1 MKNIHLNGKAFKIAL
16 ISMMLFI
23 GVISIG
29 SMVYVKTN
37 YDESFSRVDK
47 PDPNYSGYLRY
58 NDVADAYERT
68 EIAFESG
75 ENVLKG
81 HVYGNEND
89 KGLVVISAG
98 LGFGAEN
105 YLAETMY
112 FVDNGW
118 RVLTFD
124 NTGTHE
130 SEGESTMGP
139 SQSMLDLDAALT
151 FIQGDQRLNN
161 LLILLYGHSWGGYA
175 VTAILDSDFDIAAV
189 ASIAGFNSPMELLK
203 EQSDSLL
210 GAFSPIAYPFLW
222 IYQKML
228 FGNTAWVTA
237 TSGINSTDTPVM
249 IIHGVKDEAI
259 AYDGASII
267 AHRDEMTN
275 PNIVYKTCSAA
286 YHDGHNNP
294 FESDAASEYAKAKNL
309 EYKEIYD
316 RYDGEIPDHIKA
328 EYYEGVDRFRTSELD
343 LDFMDEINFFFE
355 EQL

>member
-1 MKNIHLNGKAFKIAL
+1 MKNIQIKGKTIRKAL

-23 GVISIG
+23 SVISIG

-47 PDPNYSGYLRY
+47 PNPKYSGYLRY
-58 NDVADAYERT
+58 SDVSDAYERT

-75 ENVLKG
+75 GNILKG
-81 HVYGNEND
+81 HVYGSEND
-89 KGLVVISAG
+89 KGLVVISSG

-139 SQSMLDLDAALT
+139 SQSLLDLEAALT
-151 FIQGDQRLNN
+151 YIQGDQRLNN
-161 LLILLYGHSWGGYA
+161 LPVMLYGHSWGGYA

-222 IYQKML
+222 IYQNML

-267 AHRDEMTN
+267 AHRDEIIN
-275 PNIVYKTCSAA
+275 PNVIYKTSSAKN
-286 YHDGHNNP
+286 HDGHNNL
-294 FESDAASEYAKAKNL
+294 FESDAASEYAKDKNL
-309 EYKEIYD
+309 EYKEIYN
-316 RYDGEIPDHIKA
+316 RYDGEIPDEIKE

>member
-1 MKNIHLNGKAFKIAL
+1 MKNIHFKGKTIRKAL

-23 GVISIG
+23 SVISIG

-47 PDPNYSGYLRY
+47 PDPKYSGYLRY
-58 NDVADAYERT
+58 SDVADAYERT
-68 EIAFESG
+68 EIAFESSG
-75 ENVLKG
+75 NILKG
-81 HVYGNEND
+81 HVYGSEND

-124 NTGTHE
+124 NTGAHE

-139 SQSMLDLDAALT
+139 SQSLLDLDAALT

-161 LLILLYGHSWGGYA
+161 LSVLLYGHSWGGYA
-175 VTAILDSDFDIAAV
+175 VTAILDSGFDIAAA
-189 ASIAGFNSPMELLK
+189 ASIAGFNSPMELLN
-203 EQSDSLL
+203 EQSVSLL

-222 IYQKML
+222 IYQNMF

-249 IIHGVKDEAI
+249 IIHGVNDEAI

-267 AHRDEMTN
+267 AHRDEIIN
-275 PNIVYKTCSAA
+275 PNIIYKTSSAKN
-286 YHDGHNNP
+286 HDGHNNL
-294 FESDAASEYAKAKNL
+294 FESDAASEYAKDKNL
-309 EYKEIYD
+309 EYKEIYN
-316 RYDGEIPDHIKA
+316 RYDGEIPDEIKE

-343 LDFMDEINFFFE
+343 LDFMDKINFFFE